1 MDTSSEYSYGGQQ
14 EVKYSMSR
22 SYQYQ
27 EQQQQSP
34 FPDWSQ
40 AYQSPYQEQ
49 SPFGQP
55 DWSQAYQ
62 APPPVV
68 PPVSQ
73 HQDSWHQPE
82 FSHVTSTTLGGMH
95 HHPAFL
101 QVRDQ

>member
-1 MDTSSEYSYGGQQ
+1 MPPRVVDVTWENSGWCHESWCWDTGGTTGAG
-14 EVKYSMSR
+14 
-22 SYQYQ
+22 
-27 EQQQQSP
+27 
-34 FPDWSQ
+34 
-40 AYQSPYQEQ
+40 AYQSPYQDQ

-62 APPPVV
+62 APAPVV

-101 QVRDQ
+101 QSNHRDPSP

>member
-1 MDTSSEYSYGGQQ
+1 MFLIPGAGSTVDTSSEYSYGGQQ
-14 EVKYSMSR
+14 EVKYSQAMSAR
-22 SYQYQ
+22 S
-27 EQQQQSP
+27 
-34 FPDWSQ
+34 
-40 AYQSPYQEQ
+40 AYQSPYQDQ

-62 APPPVV
+62 APAPVV

-101 QVRDQ
+101 QVN